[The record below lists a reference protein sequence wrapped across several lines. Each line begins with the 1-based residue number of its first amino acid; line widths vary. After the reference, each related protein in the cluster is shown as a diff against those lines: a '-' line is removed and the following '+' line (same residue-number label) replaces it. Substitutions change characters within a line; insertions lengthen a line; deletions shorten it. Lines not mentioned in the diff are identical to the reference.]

1 MKAIGALRV
10 AAALLALCLAALLA
24 GCAVQIAPIEPNS
37 VEQIEVESLPQS
49 ETWARVYTDRDK
61 IGEVVS
67 YLNGLRL
74 RQLFSENPDEY
85 VGQSLVLT
93 LTLADGTTREF
104 TQFRQPVFDGA
115 RRRVAAD
122 GIRAGRPAGRAFA
135 APAHRRAARGLTGA
149 PPKFR

>member
-24 GCAVQIAPIEPNS
+24 GCAVQIALIEPNS

-104 TQFRQPVFDGA
+104 THFGNLFLMERGGA
-115 RRRVAAD
+115 WQRMEYEQ
-122 GIRAGRPAGRAFA
+122 
-135 APAHRRAARGLTGA
+135 AARLDGLLRRLPTDA
-149 PPKFR
+149 QPEA

>member
-1 MKAIGALRV
+1 MKVIGALRI

-24 GCAVQIAPIEPNS
+24 GCAAQIAPIEPNS

-74 RQLFSENPDEY
+74 RQLFSEDPDEY
-85 VGQSLVLT
+85 AGQSLVLT

-104 TQFRQPVFDGA
+104 THFGNLFLMERGGAWQRMEYEQAVRLDGLLRRLPTDAQPEA
-115 RRRVAAD
+115 
-122 GIRAGRPAGRAFA
+122 
-135 APAHRRAARGLTGA
+135 
-149 PPKFR
+149 

>member
-104 TQFRQPVFDGA
+104 THFGNLFLMERGGA
-115 RRRVAAD
+115 WQRM
-122 GIRAGRPAGRAFA
+122 
-135 APAHRRAARGLTGA
+135 
-149 PPKFR
+149 

>member
-24 GCAVQIAPIEPNS
+24 GCAVQIVPIEPNS

-104 TQFRQPVFDGA
+104 THFGNLFLMERGGA
-115 RRRVAAD
+115 WQRMEYEQ
-122 GIRAGRPAGRAFA
+122 
-135 APAHRRAARGLTGA
+135 AARLDGLLRRLPTDA
-149 PPKFR
+149 QPEA

>member
-1 MKAIGALRV
+1 MKAIGALRI

-24 GCAVQIAPIEPNS
+24 GCAAQIVPIEPNS

-74 RQLFSENPDEY
+74 RQLFSEDPDEY

-104 TQFRQPVFDGA
+104 THFGNLFLMERGGA
-115 RRRVAAD
+115 WQRMEYEQ
-122 GIRAGRPAGRAFA
+122 
-135 APAHRRAARGLTGA
+135 AARLDGLLRRLPTDAQPGA
-149 PPKFR
+149 

>member
-1 MKAIGALRV
+1 MKAIGALRI
-10 AAALLALCLAALLA
+10 AAALLALCLTALLA

-74 RQLFSENPDEY
+74 RQLFSEDPDEY

-104 TQFRQPVFDGA
+104 THFGNLFLMERGGA
-115 RRRVAAD
+115 WQRMEYEQ
-122 GIRAGRPAGRAFA
+122 
-135 APAHRRAARGLTGA
+135 AARLDGLLRRLPTDA
-149 PPKFR
+149 QPEA